1 MLMEFFK
8 DWFNIPINEHD
19 TERKN
24 VVMKFPENRKLR
36 DIINTEEDQNIM
48 WDNLD
53 DSMVAEKQIEWH
65 LILQTAKS

>member
-1 MLMEFFK
+1 
-8 DWFNIPINEHD
+8 
-19 TERKN
+19 
-24 VVMKFPENRKLR
+24 MKFPENRKLG
-36 DIINTEEDQNIM
+36 DIINTEEDQNII